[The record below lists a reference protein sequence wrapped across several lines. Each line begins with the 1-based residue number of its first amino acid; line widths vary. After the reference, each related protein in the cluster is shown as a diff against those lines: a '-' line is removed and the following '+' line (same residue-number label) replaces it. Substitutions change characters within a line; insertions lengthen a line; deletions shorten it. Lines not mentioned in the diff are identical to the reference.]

1 MVVSPPNRYEERL
14 HLPHFPDMTFANNLL
29 RIVHKNGFGLEFKA
43 LNALQEV
50 KDRCLG
56 TVISVTEDWLKAR
69 QDCEYAKHI
78 KNNFDWTY
86 TTFYDGHLI
95 AKDEQNR
102 LTVEPTDQ
110 SIDLDKLRLKEDI
123 LFYEVVDLFE
133 DELADNG
140 VAKLDLK
147 IVSFNRIDW
156 CDSI

>member
-1 MVVSPPNRYEERL
+1 
-14 HLPHFPDMTFANNLL
+14 MTFANNLL
-29 RIVHKNGFGLEFKA
+29 RIQHKNGFGLEFKA
-43 LNALQEV
+43 LDALLEV

-69 QDCEYAKHI
+69 QDCDYAKQI

-86 TTFYDGHLI
+86 STFYSGHLTS
-95 AKDEQNR
+95 KDDQNK
-102 LTVEPTDQ
+102 LIVEPTDE

-123 LFYEVVDLFE
+123 LFYEMIDLFE

-147 IVSFNRIDW
+147 IVSFFFWESNQTNTN
-156 CDSI
+156 

>member
-1 MVVSPPNRYEERL
+1 MVSNGCFIRYEERL

-29 RIVHKNGFGLEFKA
+29 RIQHKNGFGLEFKA
-43 LNALQEV
+43 LDALVEV

-69 QDCEYAKHI
+69 QDCDFAKQI

-86 TTFYDGHLI
+86 STFYCGHLI
-95 AKDEQNR
+95 SRDDQNK
-102 LTVEPTDQ
+102 LTVELTDE

-123 LFYEVVDLFE
+123 LFYEMVDLFE

-147 IVSFNRIDW
+147 IVRFNQ
-156 CDSI
+156 CLAF